1 MKTRLALIPA
11 SREKLIRAICDHLV
25 EPMSEAKELD
35 AIADVLADTMDLL
48 HRHDV
53 GGVDDDLMTA
63 LKHLMRPVIQFG
75 VIPADPKLRPKF
87 VSVLIAMLAS
97 MSEWHYRLYLHG
109 FSTEIDI
116 LDFHMEILMVFCD
129 LVNKGDGNG
138 GGGGGSGNHSG
149 VFPKDWSQMLLFQNS
164 VILKSLRLFSNT
176 ITQCF
181 ISPHAVERQLLLN
194 FFHCAV
200 RFLTHEQLQLETF
213 SQNKRKRIIS
223 RYKDMRRD
231 MAWEVRQMWHALG
244 RNKKPFVPDLVCV
257 FLEMNLIP
265 QPEIR

>member
-1 MKTRLALIPA
+1 MKTKLAVIQP
-11 SREKLIRAICDHLV
+11 SREKLIVAIASHLV
-25 EPMSEAKELD
+25 EPLSQGKELD

-48 HRHDV
+48 RRYDV
-53 GGVDDDLMTA
+53 GNVDKDLMTA
-63 LKHLMRPVIQFG
+63 LMHLMRPVIQYG
-75 VIPADPKLRPKF
+75 VIRSDDPKLRPKF

-97 MSEWHYRLYLHG
+97 MSDWHYEQYLRG
-109 FSTEIDI
+109 FLTEIDI
-116 LDFHMEILMVFCD
+116 LDFLMEILMVFWD
-129 LVNKGDGNG
+129 LVSKD
-138 GGGGGSGNHSG
+138 SR

-164 VILKSLRLFSNT
+164 VILKSLRLFAST
-176 ITQCF
+176 ITRYF
-181 ISPHAVERQLLLN
+181 ITPYAVEQQLLRN

-231 MAWEVRQMWHALG
+231 MAGVVRQMWHDLG
-244 RNKKPFVPDLVCV
+244 RNNKKPFVPDLVGL